1 MPKSFYIFLNGLLI
15 LLVLPFTVN
24 ISDATIFSWKDENG
38 ITHFTDSPE
47 KIPPKYRDGKM
58 EGLRIIEEVPSEES
72 SSSNSKMNLP
82 VTRLNH
88 LQEYKVPLISTNSGN
103 FIVDATINGK
113 VKVKLM
119 LDTGASLMSLS
130 PEVCRKLG
138 IKETSNLPAIQM
150 QTANGISQN
159 KLIALDKV
167 KIGDAEVD
175 LVEASIGK
183 KMLGIGGLLGMSFLS
198 NFRMEINHTES
209 ELILKPLAKPGEQVW
224 GGKPEFWWKSKFKY
238 YNSQINGY
246 KLKAMHTKT
255 LSNQESEAVTKV
267 VRFYEDLHKKLTRRA
282 SFFGLPKI

>member
-1 MPKSFYIFLNGLLI
+1 MPKSFYTFLNGLLI

-47 KIPPKYRDGKM
+47 KIPPKYRDREM
-58 EGLRIIEEVPSEES
+58 EGLRIIEEVPFEES

-103 FIVDATINGK
+103 FIVDATLNGK

-150 QTANGISQN
+150 QTANGISRN

-267 VRFYEDLHKKLTRRA
+267 VRFYEDLHKKLTHRA

>member
-1 MPKSFYIFLNGLLI
+1 MPKSFYIFLNSLLI

-47 KIPPKYRDGKM
+47 KIPPKYRDGKV
-58 EGLRIIEEVPSEES
+58 EGLRTIEEIPSKES

-119 LDTGASLMSLS
+119 LDTGASLISLS

-183 KMLGIGGLLGMSFLS
+183 EMLGIEGLLGMSFLS

-267 VRFYEDLHKKLTRRA
+267 VRFYEDLHKTLARRA

>member
-1 MPKSFYIFLNGLLI
+1 
-15 LLVLPFTVN
+15 LVLPFTAN
-24 ISDATIFSWKDENG
+24 ISDATIFSWKDENE

-47 KIPPKYRDGKM
+47 QIPSKYRDRKI
-58 EGLRIIEEVPSEES
+58 EGLRIIEEVPFEES
-72 SSSNSKMNLP
+72 PNSNSKINLP
-82 VTRLNH
+82 ITRLNH

-103 FIVDATINGK
+103 FIVDTTINGK

-224 GGKPEFWWKSKFKY
+224 GGKPVFWWKSKFKY

>member
-15 LLVLPFTVN
+15 LLVLPFTAN

-47 KIPPKYRDGKM
+47 QIPPKYRDREM
-58 EGLRIIEEVPSEES
+58 EGLRIIEEVPFEES

-103 FIVDATINGK
+103 FIVDTTINGK

>member
-1 MPKSFYIFLNGLLI
+1 MPKSFYTFLNGLLI
-15 LLVLPFTVN
+15 LLVLPFTAN

-119 LDTGASLMSLS
+119 LDTGASLISLS

-150 QTANGISQN
+150 QTANGISRN

>member
-1 MPKSFYIFLNGLLI
+1 MPKSFYTFLNGLLI
-15 LLVLPFTVN
+15 LLVLPFTAN

-47 KIPPKYRDGKM
+47 KIPPKYRDGKV

-103 FIVDATINGK
+103 FIVDTTINGK

-198 NFRMEINHTES
+198 NFRMEINNTES

-238 YNSQINGY
+238 YNTQINGY

-255 LSNQESEAVTKV
+255 LSNQESKAVTKV

>member
-1 MPKSFYIFLNGLLI
+1 
-15 LLVLPFTVN
+15 
-24 ISDATIFSWKDENG
+24 
-38 ITHFTDSPE
+38 
-47 KIPPKYRDGKM
+47 
-58 EGLRIIEEVPSEES
+58 
-72 SSSNSKMNLP
+72 MNLP

-138 IKETSNLPAIQM
+138 IKETPNLPEIQM

-267 VRFYEDLHKKLTRRA
+267 VRFYEDLHKKLTHRA

>member
-1 MPKSFYIFLNGLLI
+1 MPKSFHIFFNGLLT
-15 LLVLPFTVN
+15 LLVLTFTVN

-138 IKETSNLPAIQM
+138 IKETSNLPAIRCKQQM
-150 QTANGISQN
+150 
-159 KLIALDKV
+159 
-167 KIGDAEVD
+167 
-175 LVEASIGK
+175 
-183 KMLGIGGLLGMSFLS
+183 
-198 NFRMEINHTES
+198 
-209 ELILKPLAKPGEQVW
+209 
-224 GGKPEFWWKSKFKY
+224 EFCRTS
-238 YNSQINGY
+238 
-246 KLKAMHTKT
+246 
-255 LSNQESEAVTKV
+255 
-267 VRFYEDLHKKLTRRA
+267 
-282 SFFGLPKI
+282 

>member
-72 SSSNSKMNLP
+72 SSSNSTMNLP

-119 LDTGASLMSLS
+119 LDTGASLISLS

>member
-1 MPKSFYIFLNGLLI
+1 MPKSFYTFLNGLLI

-119 LDTGASLMSLS
+119 LDTGASLISLS

-150 QTANGISQN
+150 QTANGISRN

>member
-1 MPKSFYIFLNGLLI
+1 MPKSFYIFLNSLLI

-82 VTRLNH
+82 VTRLKH
-88 LQEYKVPLISTNSGN
+88 LQEYKVPLISTNGGN

-119 LDTGASLMSLS
+119 VDTGASLMSLS

-167 KIGDAEVD
+167 KIGGAEVD

-183 KMLGIGGLLGMSFLS
+183 KMLGIEGLLGMSFLS

-267 VRFYEDLHKKLTRRA
+267 VRFYEDLHKTLTRRA

>member
-1 MPKSFYIFLNGLLI
+1 MPKAFYIFLSGLLI
-15 LLVLPFTVN
+15 LLVLPFTAN
-24 ISDATIFSWKDENG
+24 ISDATIFSWKDENE

-47 KIPPKYRDGKM
+47 QIPSKYRDRKI
-58 EGLRIIEEVPSEES
+58 EGLRIIEEVPFEES
-72 SSSNSKMNLP
+72 PNSNSKINLP
-82 VTRLNH
+82 ITRLNH

-103 FIVDATINGK
+103 FIVDTTINGK

-198 NFRMEINHTES
+198 NFQMEINHTES

-224 GGKPEFWWKSKFKY
+224 GGKPAFWWKSKFKY

-267 VRFYEDLHKKLTRRA
+267 VRFYEDLYKKFTRRA
-282 SFFGLPKI
+282 SFFGFPKI

>member
-47 KIPPKYRDGKM
+47 KIPPKYRNGKM

-119 LDTGASLMSLS
+119 LDTGASLISLS

-255 LSNQESEAVTKV
+255 LGNQESKAVTKV
-267 VRFYEDLHKKLTRRA
+267 VRFYEGLHKELTRRA

>member
-1 MPKSFYIFLNGLLI
+1 MPKSFYIFFNGLLI

-103 FIVDATINGK
+103 FIVDTTINGK

-138 IKETSNLPAIQM
+138 IKETPSLPAIQM

-198 NFRMEINHTES
+198 NF
-209 ELILKPLAKPGEQVW
+209 QW
-224 GGKPEFWWKSKFKY
+224 
-238 YNSQINGY
+238 
-246 KLKAMHTKT
+246 
-255 LSNQESEAVTKV
+255 
-267 VRFYEDLHKKLTRRA
+267 KLTIPNPNL
-282 SFFGLPKI
+282 F

>member
-1 MPKSFYIFLNGLLI
+1 MPKSFYILLNSLLI

-47 KIPPKYRDGKM
+47 QIPRKYRDRKI
-58 EGLRIIEEVPSEES
+58 EGLRIIEEVPFEES
-72 SSSNSKMNLP
+72 PNSNSKVNIP
-82 VTRLNH
+82 ITRLNH

-103 FIVDATINGK
+103 FIVDTTINGK

-119 LDTGASLMSLS
+119 LDTGASLMALS

-138 IKETSNLPAIQM
+138 IKETSNLPSIQM

-167 KIGDAEVD
+167 EIGDAEVG

-224 GGKPEFWWKSKFKY
+224 GGKPVFWWKSKFKY

-255 LSNQESEAVTKV
+255 LSNQESKAVTKV

>member
-1 MPKSFYIFLNGLLI
+1 MPKSFYTFLNGLLI
-15 LLVLPFTVN
+15 LLVLPFTAN

-47 KIPPKYRDGKM
+47 QIPPKYRDREM
-58 EGLRIIEEVPSEES
+58 EGLRIIEEVPFEES

-103 FIVDATINGK
+103 FIVDTTINGK

-150 QTANGISQN
+150 QTA
-159 KLIALDKV
+159 KV

-183 KMLGIGGLLGMSFLS
+183 EMLGIEGLLGMSFLS

-224 GGKPEFWWKSKFKY
+224 GGKPAFWWKSKFKY
-238 YNSQINGY
+238 YNTQINGY

-255 LSNQESEAVTKV
+255 LSNQESKAVTKV

>member
-1 MPKSFYIFLNGLLI
+1 MPKSFYVFLNSLLI

-103 FIVDATINGK
+103 FIVDATINRKG
-113 VKVKLM
+113 KVKLM
-119 LDTGASLMSLS
+119 LDTGASLISLS

-138 IKETSNLPAIQM
+138 IKETLKLPAIQM

-183 KMLGIGGLLGMSFLS
+183 KIPGIGGLLGMSFLS

-267 VRFYEDLHKKLTRRA
+267 VRFYEDLHKKLTHRA

>member
-72 SSSNSKMNLP
+72 LSSNSKMNLP

-119 LDTGASLMSLS
+119 LDTGASLISLS

-267 VRFYEDLHKKLTRRA
+267 VRFYEDLHKKLTHRA

>member
-1 MPKSFYIFLNGLLI
+1 MPKSFYILLNSLLI

-47 KIPPKYRDGKM
+47 QIPRKYRDRKI
-58 EGLRIIEEVPSEES
+58 EGLRIIEEVPFEES
-72 SSSNSKMNLP
+72 PNSNSKVNIP
-82 VTRLNH
+82 ITRLNH

-103 FIVDATINGK
+103 FIVDTTINGK

-119 LDTGASLMSLS
+119 LDTGASLMALS

-138 IKETSNLPAIQM
+138 IKETSNLPSIQM

-167 KIGDAEVD
+167 EIGDAEVG

-224 GGKPEFWWKSKFKY
+224 GGKPAFWWKSKFKY

-255 LSNQESEAVTKV
+255 LSLIRSSTQVP
-267 VRFYEDLHKKLTRRA
+267 FLFCCA
-282 SFFGLPKI
+282 SRLFSSRSLS

>member
-103 FIVDATINGK
+103 FIVEAMINGK

-119 LDTGASLMSLS
+119 LDTGASLIALS

-138 IKETSNLPAIQM
+138 IKETLKLPAIQM
-150 QTANGISQN
+150 QTANGILLN
-159 KLIALDKV
+159 KLIALNKV

-183 KMLGIGGLLGMSFLS
+183 KMPGIGGLLGMSFLS
-198 NFRMEINHTES
+198 NFRIEINHTES

-224 GGKPEFWWKSKFKY
+224 GGKPAFWWKSKFKY
-238 YNSQINGY
+238 YNTQINGY
-246 KLKAMHTKT
+246 KLKAIHTKT
-255 LSNQESEAVTKV
+255 LSNRETEAVNRI
-267 VRFYEDLHKKLTRRA
+267 VRFYEYLRNKLTRRA
-282 SFFGLPKI
+282 SFVGLPKI

>member
-1 MPKSFYIFLNGLLI
+1 MPKAFSTFLNLLLTVLI
-15 LLVLPFTVN
+15 LTFSVN
-24 ISDATIFSWKDENG
+24 VSDAIIFSWKDESG
-38 ITHFTDSPE
+38 ITHFTDNSE
-47 KIPPKYRDGKM
+47 KIPTKYRDRKI
-58 EGLRIIEEVPSEES
+58 EGLRIIEEALSKES
-72 SSSNSKMNLP
+72 SISNSKMNLP
-82 VTRLNH
+82 ETRLNH
-88 LQEYKVPLISTNSGN
+88 LQEYKVPLIFTNSGN
-103 FIVDATINGK
+103 FIVDATLNGK

-138 IKETSNLPAIQM
+138 IKETPNLPAIQM
-150 QTANGISQN
+150 QTANGILLN

-209 ELILKPLAKPGEQVW
+209 ELILKPLAKPGEQIW

-246 KLKAMHTKT
+246 KLKAMRTKT

-267 VRFYEDLHKKLTRRA
+267 VRFYEDLHKKLTHRA

>member
-103 FIVDATINGK
+103 FIVEAMINGK

-267 VRFYEDLHKKLTRRA
+267 VRFYEDLHKKLTHRA

>member
-1 MPKSFYIFLNGLLI
+1 MPKAFYIFLSGLLI
-15 LLVLPFTVN
+15 LLVLPFTAN

-47 KIPPKYRDGKM
+47 QIPSKYRDRKI
-58 EGLRIIEEVPSEES
+58 EGLRIIEEVPFEES
-72 SSSNSKMNLP
+72 PNSNSKINLP
-82 VTRLNH
+82 ITRLNH

-103 FIVDATINGK
+103 FIVDTTINGK

-198 NFRMEINHTES
+198 NFQMEINHTES

-224 GGKPEFWWKSKFKY
+224 GGKPVFWWKSKFKY

>member
-1 MPKSFYIFLNGLLI
+1 MPKSFYTFLNGLLI
-15 LLVLPFTVN
+15 LLVLPFTAN

-150 QTANGISQN
+150 QTANGISRN

-183 KMLGIGGLLGMSFLS
+183 KMPGIGGLLGMSFLS

-224 GGKPEFWWKSKFKY
+224 GGKPAFWWKSKFKY

-267 VRFYEDLHKKLTRRA
+267 VRFYEDLHKKLTHRA

>member
-1 MPKSFYIFLNGLLI
+1 MPKSFYIFLNSLLI

>member
-24 ISDATIFSWKDENG
+24 ISDATIFSWKGENG

-58 EGLRIIEEVPSEES
+58 EGLRIIEEVPSNES

-150 QTANGISQN
+150 QTANGISRN

-267 VRFYEDLHKKLTRRA
+267 VRFYEDLHKKLTHRA